1 MQKLIT
7 YNWLALAAISL
18 LVGIYISIF
27 ESFFRDKGYLYI
39 ILTLIFGYLY
49 LAKKKKGGKSPRPE
63 AKPVKG

>member
-27 ESFFRDKGYLYI
+27 ESFFKDKGYLYI
-39 ILTLIFGYLY
+39 ILTLVFGFLY
-49 LAKKKKGGKSPRPE
+49 LNKKKKGGRSPKPDVRP
-63 AKPVKG
+63 AKG